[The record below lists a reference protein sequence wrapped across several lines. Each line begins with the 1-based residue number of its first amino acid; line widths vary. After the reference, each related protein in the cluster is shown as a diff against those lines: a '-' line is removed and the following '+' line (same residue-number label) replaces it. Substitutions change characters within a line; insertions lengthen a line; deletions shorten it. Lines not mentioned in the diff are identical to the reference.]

1 MKWSSPQTVSAMVLL
16 ASGVLLC
23 YIAFFLS
30 DSKDV
35 PEGALWYFGQTLIYA
50 GGIFGIKLYADGKFI
65 RFKKDIEDKIGH
77 HAQDA

>member
-1 MKWSSPQTVSAMVLL
+1 MKWSSPQTVSAMALL
-16 ASGVLLC
+16 ISGVLLC

-30 DSKDV
+30 EDKDV

-65 RFKKDIEDKIGH
+65 RFKKDIEDKM
-77 HAQDA
+77 DRRES